1 MLCDRHELL
10 NSVIQR
16 ATLNDIE
23 QGKQWYKNA
32 RYFAEQLS
40 KEFKVELPKVVAV
53 IAALSV
59 QKRWDLNKKIA
70 REYLQGKRNIHTK
83 VQVSKCD
90 WIMRGDNIPKCL
102 GGLKTVNFFWN
113 ILNPDDPNYC
123 TIDLWMIRIFNE
135 TPKLTP
141 KKYNE
146 LKQVCIDYS
155 KQIQWVTPTTQ
166 AVAWIVQR
174 GNAN

>member
-1 MLCDRHELL
+1 MNRTQQLD
-10 NSVIQR
+10 SVIKQ
-16 ATLNDIE
+16 ATPKEIE
-23 QGKQWYKNA
+23 EGRLWYRKA
-32 RYFAEQLS
+32 REYCVQLS
-40 KEFKVELPKVVAV
+40 EEFGVELEKVVGV
-53 IAALSV
+53 VAALSP
-59 QKRWDLNKKIA
+59 QKRWDLNKRIA
-70 REYLQGKRNIHTK
+70 KEYLQGKRNIHTK
-83 VQVSKCD
+83 VQISKCD

-102 GGLKTVNFFWN
+102 GGLKTVNFYFN

-146 LKQVCIDYS
+146 LKQVCVDYS